1 MRDERGGV
9 EAQPSLGVTPAT
21 QSLHPSSLIPH
32 PSAYLVLA
40 SASPRRWELLA
51 ALGMPFAVEPA
62 DIDETLLAGE
72 GPGTAA
78 ARLARMKAEA
88 VFRNRPNAVVLGAD
102 TVVIVERQMLGKPA
116 DAEEATAM
124 LRALRGREH
133 TVVTGVALVTSST
146 SRPVTATPATV
157 VTMRPYTDAE
167 IAASI
172 AAGTPFD
179 KAGGYAIQDATFA
192 PVATI
197 SGCFCNVVGL
207 PLWLVYRMLKH
218 SARHLPLK
226 PPDLVRPVC
235 RGCPQAGEMM
245 R

>member
-1 MRDERGGV
+1 MASDSDARSNRDRSV
-9 EAQPSLGVTPAT
+9 PSP
-21 QSLHPSSLIPH
+21 QSSE
-32 PSAYLVLA
+32 LVLA
-40 SASPRRWELLA
+40 SASPRRRELLA
-51 ALGMPFAVEPA
+51 ALGMPFEVEPA

-102 TVVIVERQMLGKPA
+102 TLVIVERQTLGKPA
-116 DAEEATAM
+116 DAEEAAAM

-133 TVVTGVALVTSST
+133 TVVTGVALVSSST
-146 SRPVTATPATV
+146 SPPVTATPETV
-157 VTMRPYTDAE
+157 VTMRSYTDAE

-172 AAGTPFD
+172 AAQTPFD
-179 KAGGYAIQDATFA
+179 KAGGYAIQDTMFA
-192 PVATI
+192 PVATT

-218 SARHLPLK
+218 SVHHLPVT
-226 PPDLVRPVC
+226 PPDAVRPVC
-235 RGCPQAGEMM
+235 RGCPLS
-245 R
+245 